1 MKVALAQMSVKQRG
15 YDENLAHA
23 REFAERAAEN
33 GADLVVF
40 PEMFLSGFHYAENKK
55 VLEGGRNFATE
66 LSCIARDAHIAICGS
81 VCYLERLGETPSNR
95 MLLIDSHGKLLAHY
109 DKIHLFSVF
118 NEHKHVKGGERIV
131 VCDSPFG
138 KIGLSICYDLRFPEM
153 YVRMAQRGAQL
164 IIVSTAWPHP
174 RMGQLKIL
182 ARARAIDTQAF
193 LICVNQAG
201 VENFGSNSV
210 NYCGS
215 SCLVS
220 PTGETLAECKQDV
233 EDMQFCE
240 INLKDADKIREK
252 IPALRDRRPAC
263 YF

>member
-1 MKVALAQMSVKQRG
+1 MKVALAQISVKQRA
-15 YDENLAHA
+15 YDENLEHA
-23 REFAERAAEN
+23 REFARRAAEG

-55 VLEGGRNFATE
+55 ILETGRNFAAE
-66 LSCIARDAHIAICGS
+66 LSSLAREEQIAICGS
-81 VCYLERLGETPSNR
+81 VCHLERHGETPSNR

-118 NEHKHVKGGERIV
+118 NEHKHVRGGERIV

-164 IIVSTAWPHP
+164 IIASTAWPHP
-174 RMGQLKIL
+174 RMNHLKVL
-182 ARARAIDTQAF
+182 AQARAIETQAF
-193 LICVNQAG
+193 LIYVNQAG

-210 NYCGS
+210 TYCGS
-215 SCLVS
+215 SRLIS
-220 PTGETLAECKQDV
+220 PSGEVLIECPQDV

-252 IPALRDRRPAC
+252 IPALKDRRPAC